1 MDLVQE
7 VKERLDA
14 IDVDGTI
21 ETGVIAEL
29 ISERTITPF
38 PLHMSTERPDKVIG
52 SLLQGKAVILS
63 DGSPFALVVPSVAGD
78 WIQTPEDYYIHPLFA
93 TIARIL
99 RVVGVFAVT
108 TLTAMYTAVILYHYE
123 MIPSKIIFFI
133 ARTREG
139 VPFSPLT
146 EALLMEFMAELAR
159 EASIRLPGPI
169 GPTLSIVGALIL
181 GQAVV
186 SAKLVSPVLLIVV
199 AVAFMAGSVITNY
212 EASLALRYLRFP
224 ILVAAGFL

>member
-63 DGSPFALVVPSVAGD
+63 RRQPFALVVPSVAGD
-78 WIQTPEDYYIHPLFA
+78 
-93 TIARIL
+93 
-99 RVVGVFAVT
+99 
-108 TLTAMYTAVILYHYE
+108 
-123 MIPSKIIFFI
+123 
-133 ARTREG
+133 
-139 VPFSPLT
+139 
-146 EALLMEFMAELAR
+146 
-159 EASIRLPGPI
+159 
-169 GPTLSIVGALIL
+169 
-181 GQAVV
+181 
-186 SAKLVSPVLLIVV
+186 
-199 AVAFMAGSVITNY
+199 
-212 EASLALRYLRFP
+212 
-224 ILVAAGFL
+224 